1 MSIWLDGV
9 EQVTSALPTNIF
21 DGTEHRLSFTWD
33 NTNGGLKVYVDGVEE
48 YSATGFQTGVTLQ
61 SGGTLNFGQ
70 EQDNLGGGFD
80 SNQIFAGSMDD
91 VRIFDDVRTAQEIAD
106 NWNTEL
112 SDPANEQGLVSN
124 WQFDSENGGVV
135 TDVAGTN
142 DLSLVNGASISWG
155 AQLTPTGPNLI
166 TNGSFENGSTGWTD
180 VNGTGFDFS
189 FSGEHG
195 VTASDGSTYLDME
208 SFSGNAKIEQAVAG
222 LTSGSSY
229 QLSFDA
235 AGISGYNE
243 IMEVYWNGALPD
255 TIDPASSTMT
265 TYTYTVTAGSG
276 DGTDTVQFDEEGTL
290 DMGGVALDNVQMYE
304 LAGPEGDTLSGG
316 DGNDTLIGGA
326 GADSLDGGAG
336 TDTADYSDSASGII
350 ADLAAGTGTG
360 GDALGDTYTSIEN
373 VTGSDYNDTLTGD
386 ANANVLN
393 GGAGNDTLNGGDGS
407 DLFMF
412 QMGGGTDTVNGGA
425 GGGWTDTMLLQ
436 DASGGNNL
444 GTYGVD
450 WTITLSEGSITG
462 SDANGFDLSADADG
476 VITLSDGATVN
487 FFDIERIDF

>member
-1 MSIWLDGV
+1 
-9 EQVTSALPTNIF
+9 
-21 DGTEHRLSFTWD
+21 
-33 NTNGGLKVYVDGVEE
+33 
-48 YSATGFQTGVTLQ
+48 
-61 SGGTLNFGQ
+61 
-70 EQDNLGGGFD
+70 
-80 SNQIFAGSMDD
+80 
-91 VRIFDDVRTAQEIAD
+91 
-106 NWNTEL
+106 
-112 SDPANEQGLVSN
+112 
-124 WQFDSENGGVV
+124 
-135 TDVAGTN
+135 
-142 DLSLVNGASISWG
+142 
-155 AQLTPTGPNLI
+155 
-166 TNGSFENGSTGWTD
+166 
-180 VNGTGFDFS
+180 
-189 FSGEHG
+189 
-195 VTASDGSTYLDME
+195 
-208 SFSGNAKIEQAVAG
+208 
-222 LTSGSSY
+222 
-229 QLSFDA
+229 
-235 AGISGYNE
+235 
-243 IMEVYWNGALPD
+243 
-255 TIDPASSTMT
+255 
-265 TYTYTVTAGSG
+265 
-276 DGTDTVQFDEEGTL
+276 
-290 DMGGVALDNVQMYE
+290 MGGVALDNVQMYE